1 MLLIITQMHSR
12 QREIIARRAKATKVT
27 NPLVTHMNYL
37 HIYVAPHGSSAY
49 VILLGPIWGKKG
61 SSYSHFADEGLYI

>member
-27 NPLVTHMNYL
+27 NLLVTRMNYL
-37 HIYVAPHGSSAY
+37 HIYVAPHGSSA
-49 VILLGPIWGKKG
+49 ILLGPIWGKKE